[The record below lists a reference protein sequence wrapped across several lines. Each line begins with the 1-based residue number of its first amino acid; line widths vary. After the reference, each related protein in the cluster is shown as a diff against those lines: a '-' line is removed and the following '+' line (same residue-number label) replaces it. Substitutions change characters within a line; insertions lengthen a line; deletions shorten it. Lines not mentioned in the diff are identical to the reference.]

1 MLMQVEYRHEC
12 GVLEVDIFPSNG
24 NILKKGWQIG
34 KMIFQFFL
42 IFLKK
47 IIMPLEV
54 PMISPLGIM
63 RMT

>member
-1 MLMQVEYRHEC
+1 MLMQVEYRREC

-42 IFLKK
+42 IFKKK